1 MADAQAVT
9 RALGGRWHGGY
20 GTAPCPA
27 HDDRHPSL
35 SLRDGHTGRLL
46 VCCHA
51 GCGWR
56 DIKNALR
63 AMGLLPGRGEPPA
76 PPDPAVRA
84 AREREEREEAA
95 RRARQAR
102 WCWRGTQRLAGTPAE
117 RYLRGRGIAG
127 PLPSSLRFHP
137 ACWHAPTAR
146 RLPALVARVDGT
158 AGAGFAVHRTYL
170 TPEGRKIAPPEDARR
185 MLGATE
191 GGAARLA
198 RGQGPLVV
206 AEGIE
211 TALSVAERPG
221 LVLPGGERPPS
232 VWAALSAGGLAAL
245 RLPDRPGRLVI
256 AADGDAA
263 GREAA
268 EALAV
273 RALEAGWRVAVRPA
287 PEGRD
292 WNDALREMPGEAA
305 RAEA

>member
-1 MADAQAVT
+1 MAEPDAQEVT
-9 RALGGRWHGGY
+9 RALGGHWHGGY
-20 GTAPCPA
+20 GTARCPA
-27 HDDRHPSL
+27 HDDRIPSL

-51 GCGWR
+51 GCDWR

-63 AMGLLPGRGEPPA
+63 ALGHLPGRGEAPA
-76 PPDPAVRA
+76 PIDPAVRA

-102 WCWRGTQRLAGTPAE
+102 WCWKGTQALAGTPAE
-117 RYLRGRGIAG
+117 RYLRGRGIVG

-146 RLPALVARVDGT
+146 RHPALVALVE
-158 AGAGFAVHRTYL
+158 GAPDFAVQRIYL
-170 TPEGRKIAPPEDARR
+170 TPEGRQHAPAEDAKR
-185 MLGATE
+185 MLGTTE

-198 RGQGPLVV
+198 RGPGPLVV

-221 LVLPGGERPPS
+221 LVLDAGEARPS
-232 VWAALSAGGLAAL
+232 VWAALSTKGMAAL

-256 AADGDAA
+256 AADGDRVGRKAA
-263 GREAA
+263 A
-268 EALAV
+268 ALAV
-273 RALEAGWRVAVRPA
+273 RALETGWRVTVRPA

-292 WNDALREMPGEAA
+292 WNDALRERMGEAA